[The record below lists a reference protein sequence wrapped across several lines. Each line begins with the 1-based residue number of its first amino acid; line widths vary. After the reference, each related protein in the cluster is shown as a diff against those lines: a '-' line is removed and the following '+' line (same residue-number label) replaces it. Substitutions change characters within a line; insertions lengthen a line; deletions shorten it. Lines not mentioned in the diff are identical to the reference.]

1 MEFPQDKFFRKT
13 RASEAAFMQILFRR
27 MMWVLVLIS
36 LWVLG
41 SYIALAMVWMIL
53 GAVINPTAFLPYAAG
68 ASTFVTVI
76 TTKYNEFMNLA
87 ENGLK
92 KVIEYIKSLTQTE
105 LNDML
110 KKMGLSG
117 DSSSDSSGSAT
128 VSSDTVTTV
137 ADQATKLGL
146 ADQVTADPKTDPAG
160 YVKELKEK
168 MQSKVKEYMK
178 EKFDKI
184 LIKKDKYDDLSA
196 IKENFVNV
204 VIDIMKQDSSQ
215 LKIDLHD
222 LLYNLN
228 QRGAIRMPEGLISL
242 LWEFAFI
249 QDPTSTS
256 EDFLMTIVDPIAS
269 FMLDLLLDQGMS
281 SWNEFNKD
289 ILSKIINIV
298 QSLQNNDAS
307 VVVTHLN
314 VMIEKVW
321 FFQGLKKYNT
331 LMKIAISLLDGNK
344 LNYHQVFK
352 LLRDFLKEME
362 LESEIVDFFELML
375 NSFNH
380 QTETPTIRE
389 MNVTIEKFVRKT
401 VKLEVKDRNSSEYR
415 EKYKIYKEEV
425 RNISYNLTMLFAFL
439 YHQFA
444 DIPKEILRNVIGLM
458 QKDLPSY
465 FPDEKYFKNLV
476 PVLQAG
482 YETIGCFLEEP
493 STIIKKFENNAS
505 AFGIPL
511 NKARQ
516 IKVLSTIKYK
526 ELYPGKEIYT
536 VQSTQLWKD
545 IISSLQIDKRLL
557 IGLFGFVTL
566 RFEDIKEIND
576 LVVFMLK
583 LGKVDIEQRSKVLDI
598 FKLYASDSESD
609 ISTSATNLG
618 IPREFVPLILIA
630 KRILD
635 PKFVT
640 DLVNIVMIFLFFLF
654 FFILYFIFSLH
665 ILDHLFKI
673 SNFLGMD

>member
-68 ASTFVTVI
+68 ASTFVTVV

-110 KKMGLSG
+110 KKMGLSS
-117 DSSSDSSGSAT
+117 DSGSSDSSGSAAT

-168 MQSKVKEYMK
+168 MQSKVKDYMK

-184 LIKKDKYDDLSA
+184 LVKKDKYDDLSA
-196 IKENFVNV
+196 IKENFVTV

-215 LKIDLHD
+215 LKTDLHD

-228 QRGAIRMPEGLISL
+228 QRGVIRMPEGLISL

-439 YHQFA
+439 YHQFE

-482 YETIGCFLEEP
+482 YETVGCFLEEP
-493 STIIKKFENNAS
+493 NSIIKKFENNAS

-516 IKVLSTIKYK
+516 LKVLSTIKYK

-583 LGKVDIEQRSKVLDI
+583 LGKVDVEQRSKVLDI

-640 DLVNIVMIFLFFLF
+640 DLVKYSFLF
-654 FFILYFIFSLH
+654 LYFSYSSSFSSFYLQ
-665 ILDHLFKI
+665 FPI
-673 SNFLGMD
+673 S

>member
-204 VIDIMKQDSSQ
+204 VI
-215 LKIDLHD
+215 
-222 LLYNLN
+222 
-228 QRGAIRMPEGLISL
+228 
-242 LWEFAFI
+242 
-249 QDPTSTS
+249 
-256 EDFLMTIVDPIAS
+256 DFLMTIVDPIAS

-536 VQSTQLWKD
+536 VQSKLTRDYLLVFLD
-545 IISSLQIDKRLL
+545 LSL
-557 IGLFGFVTL
+557 
-566 RFEDIKEIND
+566 
-576 LVVFMLK
+576 
-583 LGKVDIEQRSKVLDI
+583 
-598 FKLYASDSESD
+598 
-609 ISTSATNLG
+609 
-618 IPREFVPLILIA
+618 
-630 KRILD
+630 
-635 PKFVT
+635 
-640 DLVNIVMIFLFFLF
+640 
-654 FFILYFIFSLH
+654 
-665 ILDHLFKI
+665 
-673 SNFLGMD
+673 

>member
-184 LIKKDKYDDLSA
+184 LVKKDKYDDLSA

-256 EDFLMTIVDPIAS
+256 EDYLMTIVDPIAS

-598 FKLYASDSESD
+598 FKLYARDSESD

>member
-184 LIKKDKYDDLSA
+184 LVKKDKYDDLSA

>member
-184 LIKKDKYDDLSA
+184 LVKKDKYDDLSA

-331 LMKIAISLLDGNK
+331 LMKIAISLLDGTK

-444 DIPKEILRNVIGLM
+444 DIPKEILRSVIGLM

-482 YETIGCFLEEP
+482 YETVGCFLEEP
-493 STIIKKFENNAS
+493 NSIIKKFENNAS

-516 IKVLSTIKYK
+516 LKVLSTIKYK

-583 LGKVDIEQRSKVLDI
+583 LGKVDVEQRSKVLDI

-640 DLVNIVMIFLFFLF
+640 DLVNIHFYYYFFLLFFLF
-654 FFILYFIFSLH
+654 FSIFFILFT
-665 ILDHLFKI
+665 I
-673 SNFLGMD
+673 SDFLGMD